1 MKIFKIFL
9 LLMLSIQI
17 LSLSEN
23 NEIIYLDTNNII
35 NITMNAAE
43 KKNLSLPGGEGDKYF
58 LTILALTKGV
68 KISINQVVDFGGSNN
83 NPNIEPKENIF
94 THSRESDKYKYKYI
108 EFSIDKNSTVEISSV
123 LINETNKANEYKKI
137 DYKVDSKIQ
146 VDKNNFVIFL
156 EDEKIENFE
165 MKFKFKDNIKNINVT
180 YGFIYLPIKDEKYLV
195 LGKNYK
201 TGTDNKLEQKNFPES
216 EMELKVNNPYYDG
229 EMKKPENKDHFAF
242 IFSIDDGEK
251 MVGDF
256 NFTINSEIINLFLI
270 ISIAVA
276 LVFAVITFFLIRR
289 KQTSE
294 ESSNLEGE
302 DSKEE
307 KIVNEEKEE
316 KEEKDDKEIS
326 SEN

>member
-1 MKIFKIFL
+1 MKIFKTFL

-17 LSLSEN
+17 LSLQEN
-23 NEIIYLDTNNII
+23 NETINLYANNII
-35 NITMNAAE
+35 NITMNDAE
-43 KKNLSLPGGEGDKYF
+43 KKNLSLPGDKGDKYF

-68 KISINQVVDFGGSNN
+68 KISINQVVEFGGSNN
-83 NPNIEPKENIF
+83 NPNTEPKENIF
-94 THSRESDKYKYKYI
+94 THSRESDKYRNI
-108 EFSIDKNSTVEISSV
+108 EFSIDKNSIVEISSV
-123 LINETNKANEYKKI
+123 LINEANKANEYKKI

-294 ESSNLEGE
+294 ESSNIEGE

>member
-1 MKIFKIFL
+1 MKIFKTFL

-23 NEIIYLDTNNII
+23 NEIIYLDANNII

-43 KKNLSLPGGEGDKYF
+43 KKNLSLPGGESDKYF
-58 LTILALTKGV
+58 LSILALTKGV

-94 THSRESDKYKYKYI
+94 THSRESDKYRNI

>member
-1 MKIFKIFL
+1 MKIFETFL

-23 NEIIYLDTNNII
+23 NEIIYLDANNII

-94 THSRESDKYKYKYI
+94 THSRESDKYRNI